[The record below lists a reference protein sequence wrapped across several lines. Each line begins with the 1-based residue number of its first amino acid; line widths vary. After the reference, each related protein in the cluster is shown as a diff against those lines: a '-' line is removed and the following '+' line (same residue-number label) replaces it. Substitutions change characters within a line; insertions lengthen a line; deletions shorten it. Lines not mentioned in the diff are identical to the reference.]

1 MSRRQWCCAAVLLA
15 AAALAQAAAP
25 TPPLPPARGPGSGD
39 YRHREVVVATHGK
52 GATQY
57 WLFEPAGPAPKTAPV
72 VVFLHGWGA
81 INPDPYR
88 AWIEHIVKRGSIVI
102 YPVYQAAFDTPAA
115 EFTPNAIAAVTKALE
130 FLRSDAA
137 RVAADP
143 KRLALLGHSLGG
155 VLCANLAARAL
166 RSGWPA
172 VQAFM
177 SVQPGKTWMVPRRA
191 AIALDDLSQI
201 PASTLILTVAG
212 DRDRIARDIDARRIY
227 AETTLVPPQNKN
239 FVLMVSDSHGSPP
252 LEAHHF
258 SPLARTG
265 AAAPRT
271 SEWGR
276 MSGARERMLERGQ
289 ARGDLVP
296 DPTRTVVR
304 EEDDLPDVGVAT
316 VTTPDALDFF
326 GYWKL
331 FDGLTDAVF
340 YGRNREYA
348 LGNTPR
354 QRYMGTWSDGQPV
367 REPVV
372 FGQP

>member
-1 MSRRQWCCAAVLLA
+1 LQ
-15 AAALAQAAAP
+15 
-25 TPPLPPARGPGSGD
+25 PARGPGGAE
-39 YRHREVVVATHGK
+39 YLHREVVAAAHGK

-57 WLFEPAGPAPKTAPV
+57 WLFEPAAPVPKTAPV

-81 INPDPYR
+81 MSPEPYR
-88 AWIEHIVKRGSIVI
+88 AWIEHLVRRGNLVI
-102 YPVYQAAFDTPAA
+102 YPAYQADFFTPVG
-115 EFTPNAIAAVTKALE
+115 EFTPNAITAVTHALE
-130 FLRSDAA
+130 FLRSATA
-137 RVAADP
+137 HVAADA
-143 KRLALLGHSLGG
+143 KRFALVGHSMGG
-155 VLCANLAARAL
+155 VLCANVAARAQ
-166 RSGWPA
+166 RSGLPA

-177 SVQPGKTWMVPRRA
+177 SVQPGKTWLVPRRA
-191 AIALDDLSQI
+191 AIALDDLTQI
-201 PASTLILTVAG
+201 PASTLILTIAS
-212 DRDRIARDIDARRIY
+212 DRDRLARDTDAKRIY
-227 AETTLVPPQNKN
+227 LETTQVPPQNKN
-239 FVLMVSDSHGSPP
+239 FVLIVSDSHGSPP

-265 AAAPRT
+265 APAPQT
-271 SEWGR
+271 SDWGR

-289 ARGDLVP
+289 ARGDPVP
-296 DPTRTVVR
+296 DPTRTDVR
-304 EEDDLPDVGVAT
+304 DEDDLPDVGVAT

-331 FDGLTDAVF
+331 FDGLSDAAF

-348 LGNTPR
+348 LGNTPK